1 MAIGAY
7 GGTPIPED
15 NLPSDPAGECLA
27 TGLARGHH
35 EYGNAQAIV
44 LFVVQDPEPSIFGQR
59 WLEYFLLNNHGIRT
73 VRKTLR
79 EIAMT
84 ARLLSDGA
92 LVVPTLTADSE
103 EVSLVYFRAG
113 YSGPSEYPS
122 DTEWQARRLL
132 EMSRAIKCPTIATQL
147 AGCKKVQQM
156 LANPGVL
163 ERCMHPP
170 TNVTNLDFSTPRML
184 QKFVQRLCTCTP

>member
-15 NLPSDPAGECLA
+15 NLPSNPAHHYLA
-27 TGLARGHH
+27 AGLARGHH
-35 EYGNAQAIV
+35 EYGNPQAIV

-59 WLEYFLLNNHGIRT
+59 WLEYLLLNNHGIRT

-79 EIAMT
+79 EIALT
-84 ARLLSDGA
+84 ARLRSDGT
-92 LVVPTLTADSE
+92 LVVPTLTSDSE
-103 EVSLVYFRAG
+103 EISLVYFRAG
-113 YSGPSEYPS
+113 YSGASEYPS
-122 DTEWQARRLL
+122 NTEWQARRLIEL
-132 EMSRAIKCPTIATQL
+132 SRAIKCPTIATQL

-163 ERCMHPP
+163 ERC
-170 TNVTNLDFSTPRML
+170 TS
-184 QKFVQRLCTCTP
+184 QKCN